1 MPLEPVLLD
10 GLLPQAVA
18 QDLDALIPVVVDVV
32 VRHLNFQ
39 TGLRQMMR
47 RILSRVTVV
56 VAVVCGHKT
65 SLIDSLGA
73 PAVLLVAMVVAL
85 RVYQPLGC

>member
-1 MPLEPVLLD
+1 MPLDPMLLD
-10 GLLPQAVA
+10 GLLSQVVD

-39 TGLRQMMR
+39 TELRQMMR

-56 VAVVCGHKT
+56 VAAVCGHKT

-73 PAVLLVAMVVAL
+73 PAVLLVAMVVAF
-85 RVYQPLGC
+85 RDDQPL